1 MSFNIKEFVAQPSG
15 EILDRC
21 TKEQLVPVAEHY
33 EMELSSQLK
42 KSKATLFEAIKT
54 FLTDRRTGG
63 KTRGPNYTFG
73 PFN

>member
-15 EILDRC
+15 EIL
-21 TKEQLVPVAEHY
+21 VAEHY